1 MVTLADMPKRR
12 YAIRLAY
19 EGGPFRGFQRQ
30 AALPTVQEALQGA
43 LLACGIDAPMA
54 VAARTDA
61 GVHALAQVVS
71 FSTGAE
77 IDPPALRRD
86 LNRAL
91 PTGILCLEVRQVPRA
106 FHARA
111 SASSRRYVYLVGAPP
126 PPGLAPYAWTLP
138 DPRAFPGLGP
148 RPLDTATMQE
158 ALSLAL
164 GSHDFVGFSRPG
176 AQRNT
181 VRELLR
187 AEVVVCTAE
196 PVAAIVMEG
205 TGFLRAMVRNLVG
218 TAVAVGLGLAPA
230 AIVAEILGGRG
241 RYRGVRAPGWGL
253 TLAAVEYP
261 PALWPPEPRREP
273 T

>member
-1 MVTLADMPKRR
+1 MVTLADMPKHR

-43 LLACGIDAPMA
+43 LRSCGIDASLA

-71 FSTGAE
+71 FAADADVE
-77 IDPPALRRD
+77 PDALRSD
-86 LNRAL
+86 LNREL
-91 PTGILCLEVRQVPRA
+91 PPGILCLEVRRVGRS

-111 SASSRRYVYLVGAPP
+111 SARSRRYVYLVGTPP
-126 PPGLAPYAWTLP
+126 PAGLAPYAWTLP
-138 DPRAFPGLGP
+138 DPRAFPGLGH
-148 RPLDTATMQE
+148 RPLDVAAMQE
-158 ALSLAL
+158 ALTFAV
-164 GSHDFVGFSRPG
+164 GSHDFVGFARPG

-187 AEVVVCTAE
+187 AEVVASAAE
-196 PVAAIVMEG
+196 PVVAIVLEG
-205 TGFLRAMVRNLVG
+205 SGFLRAMVRNLVG

-230 AIVAEILGGRG
+230 KLVAELLLARS

-253 TLAAVEYP
+253 TLAAVDYPEAMWP
-261 PALWPPEPRREP
+261 PAPPAGPA
-273 T
+273 